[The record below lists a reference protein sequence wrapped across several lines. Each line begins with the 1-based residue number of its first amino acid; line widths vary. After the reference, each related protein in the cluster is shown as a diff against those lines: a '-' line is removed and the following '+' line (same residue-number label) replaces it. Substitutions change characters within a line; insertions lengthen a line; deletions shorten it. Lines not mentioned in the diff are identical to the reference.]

1 MEFLKINILMTH
13 YMYKVFSKCSVDW
26 CTVGQFGITL
36 NVGWSEPDDPFN
48 PDHLKASERA
58 LQFDFGWFAHPIVI
72 NGNYPQVMI
81 DKVAYKSKV
90 QNFSESRLTPFTE
103 DEQRM
108 IKGKEHLHVVY
119 QYHITQYGII

>member
-1 MEFLKINILMTH
+1 M
-13 YMYKVFSKCSVDW
+13 
-26 CTVGQFGITL
+26 

-108 IKGKEHLHVVY
+108 IKGKEQLHAALIRFCHCNLY
-119 QYHITQYGII
+119 TS